1 MISDYISGD
10 CVVSVVDTVLGFPA
24 STCEREEEGDLG
36 ACGVSAWLAGLWWL
50 AGCGLGVSGESDI
63 DTFCSLVIFVIFWG
77 K

>member
-1 MISDYISGD
+1 MRQIRPSFNLLDSLLQEVSEISCGGLLISDYISGD

-50 AGCGLGVSGESDI
+50 AG
-63 DTFCSLVIFVIFWG
+63 
-77 K
+77 